1 MGRLKGKTC
10 LITAAGQGIGK
21 ATALAMAKEGANVV
35 ATDINEAAFPDL
47 EAGGCQVRVLNVR
60 DANSIAE
67 AHEAIGA
74 PDVLFNCAG
83 YVAHGNILDCDE
95 ESWAF
100 SIDLNM
106 TAMFRVTKTFLP
118 GMIEAGGGTILNMS
132 SAASSVIAAPNRF
145 VYGATKAGVIGMT
158 KSIAADFIGQG
169 IRAHAICPG
178 TVESPSLDDR
188 IRTLGET
195 MGGYEAAKEAFIS
208 RQPMGRIGTAEEIAA
223 LAVYLASD
231 EAAYTTGTI
240 HVIDG
245 GWSNV

>member
-10 LITAAGQGIGK
+10 LVTAAGQGIGK
-21 ATALAMAKEGANVV
+21 ATALAMAKEGASVV
-35 ATDINEAAFPDL
+35 ATDINEGAFPDL
-47 EAGGCQVRVLNVR
+47 EAAGCQTHVLNVR
-60 DANSIAE
+60 EPDSIARTQ
-67 AHEAIGA
+67 EAIGT

-95 ESWAF
+95 DSWAF

-178 TVESPSLDDR
+178 TVESPSLDER

-195 MGGYEAAKEAFIS
+195 MGGYEAAKKAFIS

-245 GWSNV
+245 GWSNI